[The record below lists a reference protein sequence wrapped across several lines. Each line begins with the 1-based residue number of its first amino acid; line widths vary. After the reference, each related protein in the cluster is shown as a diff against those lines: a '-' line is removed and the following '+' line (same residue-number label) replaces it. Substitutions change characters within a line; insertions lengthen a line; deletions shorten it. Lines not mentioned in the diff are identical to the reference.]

1 MDKQDAEIERQKILQ
16 VYAALAATLIL
27 SLVPYLSAAF
37 LSLFLGVLVLVMGYV
52 YRGRAE
58 AKSLMEN
65 HMTFVIRTVW
75 IGSLFAVI
83 CMALG
88 AAYLLSSLD
97 NEPLYDCLE
106 GFMAMG
112 NDIYHPEIFKTV
124 FSPCQDGY
132 WAVNMEALIT
142 GGIIVAVPPLLYFSV
157 RLVRGL
163 SRALKG
169 YRLAD
174 PHSWF

>member
-1 MDKQDAEIERQKILQ
+1 MDKQDAEIEKQKILQ

-27 SLVPYLSAAF
+27 SLLPFLNAAV
-37 LSLFLGVLVLVMGYV
+37 LSLLLGLLVLVMGYI

-58 AKSLMEN
+58 ANSLMEN

-75 IGSLFAVI
+75 IGSFFAVLF
-83 CMALG
+83 MAFG
-88 AAYLLSSLD
+88 AAYLLSYLD
-97 NEPLYDCLE
+97 NEPLLDCMQ

-112 NDIYHPEIFKTV
+112 SEIYHPEIFKTV
-124 FSPCQDGY
+124 FSPCQESY
-132 WAVNMEALIT
+132 LAVNMDVLVT

-174 PHSWF
+174 PTSWF